1 MKFLS
6 VIKVRFLQVL
16 FIRARFFQVLLSS
29 MVLACLL
36 LTSSVYAQDADSFD
50 GMSFEDLM
58 NTEMVSSS
66 KFKQDLS
73 EVTASAYIIIEE
85 DIAQSGATDLPS
97 LLKMVPGLFI
107 AQTSSIGWSMGIRGF
122 NSVFSNKMLVM
133 IDGRSL
139 FSPLFS
145 GVFWEQLDLFVP
157 DIARIEVI
165 RGVGSTVWGANAVN
179 GIINIITKSTLDNE
193 SSQFYANSGSHT
205 KYDIGL
211 RFGGEIASQSYVRV
225 YLKSKDIRAN
235 SYDAAITID
244 DSWRSNTVGAKWEHF
259 VGRDSFVLSGDHIH
273 QSVKDPGLV
282 TSRVDVNAVPIKNIN
297 SNLSFQWQRQMS
309 TDKAF
314 TLSAQIQDRER
325 DSDYYRIEDRMSNI
339 DFDTNYKWQQHQIVV
354 GFGARWHDILFEAR
368 RGFAISDGS
377 DQSDTQTRI
386 LSAYI
391 QDEWR
396 LHPNHSLI
404 LGTKFESHV
413 HTDKASNFDYQ
424 ANVWLPTL
432 RYRFDISENAKIW
445 AALSRSAR
453 IPSIVEHAIQI
464 PLVTL
469 EPNSVNNPSPWRY
482 ELFTSGNSEF
492 SKEKLTS
499 FELGFRANIDE
510 SNSIDLV
517 AFRNSYDDVRS
528 FLSSG
533 PFCVNSGLRPPN
545 CDENDRIEEHNFF
558 TNGGALTINGFEA
571 SWFSRLS
578 PALNL
583 TANYAYMNQVNKPFT
598 NGGGFEISVDMVAQ
612 HQFGLQLDWRV
623 AQDINVRLRHKYLNG
638 LDDDQLSEL
647 RGVKD
652 FHDHY
657 HSLDIISVYQ
667 LTSDKKLTF
676 SATNLLRKR
685 GQLWLGEFP
694 NSTVSKTERRF
705 GFGLDVKF

>member
-1 MKFLS
+1 MKVLS
-6 VIKVRFLQVL
+6 VIKGVF
-16 FIRARFFQVLLSS
+16 SS
-29 MVLACLL
+29 LALACLIF
-36 LTSSVYAQDADSFD
+36 TTSVYAQGGDSPNEL
-50 GMSFEDLM
+50 SFEDLM

-73 EVTASAYIIIEE
+73 EVTASAYIISEE

-107 AQTSSIGWSMGIRGF
+107 AQTSSSGWSMGIRGF

-193 SSQFYANSGSHT
+193 SAQFYANSGSHT
-205 KYDIGL
+205 KYDVGL
-211 RFGGEIASQSYVRV
+211 RFGGEITSQSYARV
-225 YLKSKDIRAN
+225 YAKSKDIRGN
-235 SYDAAITID
+235 DYDVADGPLD

-259 VGRDSFVLSGDHIH
+259 VGRDSFVLSGDYTH
-273 QSVKDPGLV
+273 QSAKDPGLT
-282 TSRVDVNAVPIKNIN
+282 TSRVDVNAIPITNAN
-297 SNLSFQWQRQMS
+297 ANLSFQWQRQMS

-314 TLSAQIQDRER
+314 TLSAQIQDSER
-325 DSDYYRIEDRMSNI
+325 DSDYYRIDDRMSNV

-354 GFGARWHDILFEAR
+354 GVGARQHDILFDA
-368 RGFAISDGS
+368 GSAFAMVDGS
-377 DQSDTQTRI
+377 NESDTQTRI
-386 LSAYI
+386 LSAYV

-396 LHPNHSLI
+396 LHPNHALI
-404 LGTKFESHV
+404 FGAKFESHN
-413 HTDKASNFDYQ
+413 HTDKDSDFDYKIDL
-424 ANVWLPTL
+424 WLPTL
-432 RYRFDISENAKIW
+432 RYRFDVSEDAKIW

-453 IPSIVEHAIQI
+453 VPSIVEHAIRI
-464 PLVTL
+464 PLITF
-469 EPNSVNNPSPWRY
+469 EPNSVNNPSPWVY
-482 ELFTSGNSEF
+482 ELFTSGNRDF
-492 SKEKLTS
+492 VKEKLTS

-517 AFRNSYDDVRS
+517 AFHNNYDDVRS
-528 FLSSG
+528 LSNVG
-533 PFCVNSGLRPPN
+533 PFCASNGLQPPN
-545 CDENDRIEEHNFF
+545 CSENDRVEQLNLFS
-558 TNGGALTINGFEA
+558 NGGALTVNGFEA

-578 PALNL
+578 QTLNV
-583 TANYAYMNQVNKPFT
+583 TANYAYLNQINKPFT
-598 NGGGFEISVDMVAQ
+598 NGHAFEMSVNMTAK
-612 HQFGLQLDWRV
+612 HQFGMQLDWRV
-623 AQDINVRLRHKYLNG
+623 TQDMNVRLRHKYLSG
-638 LDDDQLSEL
+638 IDDDPLPLLQAV
-647 RGVKD
+647 GD

-657 HSLDIISVYQ
+657 HTLDIIGVYQ

-676 SATNLLRKR
+676 SANNLLRKR
-685 GQLWLGEFP
+685 GELWLGEFP
-694 NSTVSKTERRF
+694 NSIISKTERRF

>member
-1 MKFLS
+1 MKVLS
-6 VIKVRFLQVL
+6 VIK
-16 FIRARFFQVLLSS
+16 APFFKALAFKGLASS
-29 MVLACLL
+29 MVLACLM
-36 LTSSVYAQDADSFD
+36 LTTSVYAQDGDSFND
-50 GMSFEDLM
+50 MSFEDLM

-73 EVTASAYIIIEE
+73 EVTASAYIISEE

-107 AQTSSIGWSMGIRGF
+107 AQTSSSGWSMGIRGF

-193 SSQFYANSGSHT
+193 SSQFYFNSGSHT
-205 KYDIGL
+205 KYDVGL
-211 RFGGEIASQSYVRV
+211 RFGAEITDQSYARV
-225 YLKSKDIRAN
+225 YAKSKDIRAN
-235 SYDAAITID
+235 SYDAAGPLD
-244 DSWRSNTVGAKWEHF
+244 DSWRSNTVCVKWEHF
-259 VGRDSFVLSGDHIH
+259 VGRDAFVLSGDYIE
-273 QSVKDPGLV
+273 QSIKDPGLM
-282 TSRVDVNAVPIKNIN
+282 TSRVDVNAIPIDNTN
-297 SNLSFQWQRQMS
+297 ANLSFQWQRQMS

-314 TLSAQIQDRER
+314 TLSAQIQDSER

-339 DFDTNYKWQQHQIVV
+339 DVDTNYKWQQHQIVV
-354 GFGARWHDILFEAR
+354 GFGARQHDILFEAR
-368 RGFAISDGS
+368 RAFAISDGS
-377 DQSDTQTRI
+377 GQSDTRTRI

-413 HTDKASNFDYQ
+413 HTDKASNFNYEAD
-424 ANVWLPTL
+424 VWLPTL

-453 IPSIVEHAIQI
+453 IPSIVEHSIQI

-469 EPNSVNNPSPWRY
+469 EPNTVNNPSPWVY

-492 SKEKLTS
+492 KKEKLTS
-499 FELGFRANIDE
+499 IELGFRANIDE

-528 FLSSG
+528 FSSSG

-545 CDENDRIEEHNFF
+545 CAENDRVEQHNLFK
-558 TNGGALTINGFEA
+558 NGGSLTINGFEA

-578 PALNL
+578 QTLNL
-583 TANYAYMNQVNKPFT
+583 TANYAY
-598 NGGGFEISVDMVAQ
+598 
-612 HQFGLQLDWRV
+612 
-623 AQDINVRLRHKYLNG
+623 LN
-638 LDDDQLSEL
+638 
-647 RGVKD
+647 
-652 FHDHY
+652 
-657 HSLDIISVYQ
+657 
-667 LTSDKKLTF
+667 
-676 SATNLLRKR
+676 
-685 GQLWLGEFP
+685 
-694 NSTVSKTERRF
+694 
-705 GFGLDVKF
+705 